1 MSELHCV
8 ADPRMIATT
17 EAERLAWIDRLE
29 REAFG
34 QRIPDDAAYAA
45 RLGLYR
51 VLTPLWLV
59 GLLLCAPLISALWGD
74 WLPFFLLP
82 GFFYIAAPLL
92 AWAFARGSLTWR
104 WYLLGSTRLVRLSSV
119 PRWASWQGLQQ
130 WAHQSNS
137 PELQALADRRW
148 VDYQTALTALGR
160 PSPPAILARG
170 LGDLFRWLP
179 F

>member
-1 MSELHCV
+1 MT
-8 ADPRMIATT
+8 AMTG
-17 EAERLAWIDRLE
+17 AERLAWINRLE

-51 VLTPLWLV
+51 VLALLWMV
-59 GLLLCAPLISALWGD
+59 GLLLCAPLLPMLWGN

-82 GFFYIAAPLL
+82 GFFCIAAPLL
-92 AWAFARGSLTWR
+92 AWVFARQSLTWR
-104 WYLLGSTRLVRLSSV
+104 WYLLGSLRLARLGSV
-119 PRWASWQGLQQ
+119 PPWASWRGLQQ
-130 WAHQSNS
+130 WAHQSS
-137 PELQALADRRW
+137 TPALQTLAHRRW

-160 PSPPAILARG
+160 PPPPAILWRG
-170 LGDLFRWLP
+170 VGDLLRWLP